1 NKRTRALSLKAELR
15 SLKLGDL
22 SIDAY
27 FRKIEFIATI
37 LKGLGSPLTN
47 EDVVNIALD
56 GFPTKYDNV
65 YVIIVHREPFWDL
78 KMVSSMLTI
87 KEMQL
92 KSRVQDTFI
101 YSTSSSPMVLLA
113 NSDPNARRATPSTEK
128 VNKPCFNFNKG
139 SCRFGEYCK
148 FFHNGVHSNSSLLSS
163 RGSSYNVTSSSN
175 LTQTDL
181 MTLQGL
187 LAKLGCN
194 GSNNNAQPIANQ
206 FVSHPIGNNTPMAL
220 YSTPTSASVY
230 GLLGASSHL
239 NYYVSSLS
247 DVFNLCIFPSVSV
260 GYMHSIPITNSGHSF
275 VRDNS
280 CIVEFNAFGFS
291 VKDFLTHR
299 VLLRCDS
306 TGDLYPVTKL
316 SNIP

>member
-1 NKRTRALSLKAELR
+1 MTITNLYILVPVKLDIDEMNYSSWT

-27 FRKIEFIATI
+27 FGKIEFIATI

-47 EDVVNIALD
+47 EDVVIIALD

-65 YVIIVHREPFWDL
+65 YVIIVHREPFRDL
-78 KMVSSMLTI
+78 KMVRSMLTM
-87 KEMQL
+87 EETQL
-92 KSRVQDTFI
+92 KSHVQDTFI

-113 NSDPNARRATPSTEK
+113 NSGPNARRYTPSTEK
-128 VNKPCFNFNKG
+128 
-139 SCRFGEYCK
+139 
-148 FFHNGVHSNSSLLSS
+148 
-163 RGSSYNVTSSSN
+163 NVTSSSN

-206 FVSHPIGNNTPMAL
+206 FVPHPIRNNTPMAL

-230 GLLGASSHL
+230 GL
-239 NYYVSSLS
+239 
-247 DVFNLCIFPSVSV
+247 P
-260 GYMHSIPITNSGHSF
+260 
-275 VRDNS
+275 
-280 CIVEFNAFGFS
+280 GF
-291 VKDFLTHR
+291 
-299 VLLRCDS
+299 
-306 TGDLYPVTKL
+306 
-316 SNIP
+316 